1 MSGFKFTI
9 DIEDHEIDHGMEML
23 VGKMENLA
31 AFHKSVG
38 EHMLNSTEDRFD
50 TETAPD
56 GTAWA
61 HHAPATIASRL
72 RRNGN
77 AELTILRESGALAG
91 SFNYEAGDAQVEI
104 GTPTIYAAI
113 HHFGGSAGR
122 NQSVDIP
129 ARPILGISSDDE
141 IALAEMAE
149 DFLSE

>member
-1 MSGFKFTI
+1 MSGFTYTI
-9 DIEDHEIDHGMEML
+9 SVEDDEITHGMAGL
-23 VGKMENLA
+23 IGKMENMA

-38 EHMLNSTEDRFD
+38 EHMLNSTEDNFD
-50 TETAPD
+50 NEIAPD
-56 GTAWA
+56 GTPWV
-61 HHAPATIASRL
+61 HHAPATVASRL

-91 SFNYEAGDAQVEI
+91 SFNYEADDAQVEI

-113 HHFGGSAGR
+113 HHFGGAAGR

-141 IALAEMAE
+141 IALTEMAE

>member
-1 MSGFKFTI
+1 MSGFKYTI
-9 DIEDHEIDHGMEML
+9 SIEDDEIDHGMGAL

-31 AFHKSVG
+31 AFHRSVG

-56 GTAWA
+56 GTPWV
-61 HHAPATIASRL
+61 HHAPATVANRL

-91 SFNYEAGDAQVEI
+91 SFNYKADDTQVEI
-104 GTPTIYAAI
+104 GTPIIYAAI
-113 HHFGGSAGR
+113 HHFGGAAGR

-129 ARPILGISSDDE
+129 ARPILGVSSDDE
-141 IALAEMAE
+141 FALTEMAQ